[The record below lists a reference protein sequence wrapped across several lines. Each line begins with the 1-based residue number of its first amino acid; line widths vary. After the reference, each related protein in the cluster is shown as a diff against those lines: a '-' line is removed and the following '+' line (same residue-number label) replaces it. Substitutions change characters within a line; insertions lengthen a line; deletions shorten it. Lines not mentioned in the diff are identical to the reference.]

1 MRSPAAER
9 RRPTLLDGAAALLVA
24 AAAVALL
31 FFLQPEESN
40 FLTASVVLEGETIA
54 EYELSTL
61 TGPVTLVV
69 DKAPYPLTIQAE
81 PGRIRIAESACPSQ
95 DCVHTGWISRAGQQI
110 ICLPDRLTRCAVLT
124 ALALAL
130 SVAEGLVP
138 LTILFPL
145 PGLRLGLANL
155 VTVYA
160 LCRLSGR
167 EALLILAARCLL
179 GALLGGNLM
188 ALAFS
193 LTGGLLAFG
202 VMALLLRCSFLSLFG
217 VSIAGAAAHNTGQI
231 LAAMAVLGS
240 RAPLVYLPPL
250 LLCSLVTGAV
260 TGGASMLLVHRIP
273 LPGDIKS

>member
-1 MRSPAAER
+1 MSSSLR
-9 RRPTLLDGAAALLVA
+9 
-24 AAAVALL
+24 
-31 FFLQPEESN
+31 
-40 FLTASVVLEGETIA
+40 
-54 EYELSTL
+54 
-61 TGPVTLVV
+61 
-69 DKAPYPLTIQAE
+69 
-81 PGRIRIAESACPSQ
+81 
-95 DCVHTGWISRAGQQI
+95 
-110 ICLPDRLTRCAVLT
+110 RLTRCAVLT

-193 LTGGLLAFG
+193 LTGGLLALG
-202 VMALLLRCSFLSLFG
+202 TMTLARRIPALSVYG
-217 VSIAGAAAHNTGQI
+217 VSVLGAAAHNLGQI
-231 LAAMAVLGS
+231 CAAMVLLGSVYVISYLPFLLAVSVLTGLATGAASSASLRALLAAGQ
-240 RAPLVYLPPL
+240 RP
-250 LLCSLVTGAV
+250 
-260 TGGASMLLVHRIP
+260 IP
-273 LPGDIKS
+273 TQEVSYAGNPR

>member
-1 MRSPAAER
+1 MSSSLR
-9 RRPTLLDGAAALLVA
+9 
-24 AAAVALL
+24 
-31 FFLQPEESN
+31 
-40 FLTASVVLEGETIA
+40 
-54 EYELSTL
+54 
-61 TGPVTLVV
+61 
-69 DKAPYPLTIQAE
+69 
-81 PGRIRIAESACPSQ
+81 
-95 DCVHTGWISRAGQQI
+95 
-110 ICLPDRLTRCAVLT
+110 RLTRCAVLT

-167 EALLILAARCLL
+167 EALLI
-179 GALLGGNLM
+179 
-188 ALAFS
+188 LAFS